1 MARRIVLHIGVMKSA
16 TSYLQALCE
25 ENREQLAG
33 MGIYW
38 CPEDLRYQGV
48 RALLDRPGRAGEPNS
63 SDRVLEAIG
72 EHSGVALLSNELLAG
87 LGRPQVRRL
96 LSALPDAEVHV
107 VITARDL
114 ARIIPSHWQTTV
126 KNGRTW
132 TWAEFAA
139 AVCADGATVRPDP
152 PGEEPDGG
160 FGGATAG
167 ATEINRWFWKRHD
180 LPAIVSRW
188 AAAVPLERITL
199 VTVPAAPG
207 DLATVAER
215 FGSVVGFDV
224 AGLAPPGQSQN
235 PTLGA
240 HSVEL
245 LRRLNSSM
253 AETELDDPEHRFERA
268 LGAALAASTSLEPR
282 FGLTES
288 QQTWVRARA
297 QRMVEALRLT
307 GVRVVGDFSDLLA
320 MSSSTP
326 TTVDPGDTSESEL
339 LAAAAR
345 GLVGLAPVFNGLR
358 AERSDLERRLAA
370 EQQERSA
377 PSLGSRFDLGQPRG
391 GTMGTR

>member
-25 ENREQLAG
+25 ENREQLAE

-48 RALLDRPGRAGEPNS
+48 RALLDRPGRAAEPNTWGQV
-63 SDRVLEAIG
+63 RQAIF
-72 EHSGVALLSNELLAG
+72 EHPGDALLSNELLAG
-87 LGRPQVRRL
+87 LGRPHVRRL
-96 LSALPDAEVHV
+96 LSALPDVEVCV

-139 AVCADGATVRPDP
+139 AVCSDSFPVRPDAL
-152 PGEEPDGG
+152 GEHPEHGPEGS
-160 FGGATAG
+160 TAG
-167 ATEINRWFWKRHD
+167 ASKINRWFWKRHD
-180 LPAIVSRW
+180 LPAIVARW
-188 AAAVPLERITL
+188 ATAVPLERITL
-199 VTVPAAPG
+199 VTVPAEPG

-224 AGLAPPGQSQN
+224 GGLAPPGQSQN

-268 LGAALAASTSLEPR
+268 LGAALAANTSLEPR
-282 FGLTES
+282 FGLIES
-288 QQTWVRARA
+288 QQTWVRSRA
-297 QRMVEALRLT
+297 QMMVEALRLS
-307 GVRVVGDFSDLLA
+307 GVRIVGDLNDLVPT
-320 MSSSTP
+320 SSPTP
-326 TTVDPGDTSESEL
+326 PTVDPGDTSESDL

-345 GLVGLAPVFNGLR
+345 GLVGLAPVFNELR
-358 AERSDLERRLAA
+358 VERADLQRRLAA
-370 EQQERSA
+370 GQQEPSA
-377 PSLGSRFDLGQPRG
+377 PSLGSRVGFRRRRRG
-391 GTMGTR
+391 TLGTR

>member
-25 ENREQLAG
+25 QNRQRLAEL
-33 MGIYW
+33 GIYW
-38 CPEDLRYQGV
+38 CPDDLRYQSV
-48 RALLDRPGRAGEPNS
+48 RALLDRPGRASEPNS
-63 SDRVLEAIG
+63 SDQMLQAIG
-72 EHSGVALLSNELLAG
+72 EHPGETLLSNELLAG

-96 LSALPDAEVHV
+96 LSALPDAEVRV
-107 VITARDL
+107 VITARNL

-139 AVCADGATVRPDP
+139 AVCADGNLVRPDALRKQP
-152 PGEEPDGG
+152 EGG
-160 FGGATAG
+160 PEASTAG
-167 ATEINRWFWKRHD
+167 ATEISRWFWKRHD
-180 LPAIVSRW
+180 LPAIVARW
-188 AAAVPLERITL
+188 ATAVPLERITL
-199 VTVPAAPG
+199 VTVPAEPG
-207 DLATVAER
+207 DLATVGER

-224 AGLAPPGQSQN
+224 AGLATPGQSQN

-268 LGAALAASTSLEPR
+268 LGAALAANASLEPR

-288 QQTWVRARA
+288 QQTWVRARS
-297 QRMVEALRLT
+297 QLMVEALRLS
-307 GVRVVGDFSDLLA
+307 GVGVVGDLSDLIPT
-320 MSSSTP
+320 SSSAPP
-326 TTVDPGDTSESEL
+326 TEDPGDTSDSDL

-345 GLVGLAPVFNGLR
+345 GLVGLAPVFNELR
-358 AERSDLERRLAA
+358 AERSDLQRRLAA

-377 PSLGSRFDLGQPRG
+377 PSLGSRVGFRRRRRG
-391 GTMGTR
+391 TLEAR